1 MVNMNSKKKIQ
12 AFMIVLFMRYTKTL
26 KIMDFTQQVKI
37 RKYYT
42 LIMMEIQ
49 SWLLKVMKVLSI
61 LWAKLYRNNLLVVHG
76 MVLHEF
82 GILGLENVLKCWTV
96 INTQFLFLLFQMESL

>member
-1 MVNMNSKKKIQ
+1 MVNMILKKNIQ

-37 RKYYT
+37 RKYCT
-42 LIMMEIQ
+42 LIMKETQ

-61 LWAKLYRNNLLVVHG
+61 LWAKQYRNNLLAVRG

-82 GILGLENVLKCWTV
+82 GILGLENVSKC
-96 INTQFLFLLFQMESL
+96 

>member
-1 MVNMNSKKKIQ
+1 MVNMISKKNIQ
-12 AFMIVLFMRYTKTL
+12 AFMIVLFMRYTKIL

-37 RKYYT
+37 RKYCI
-42 LIMMEIQ
+42 LIMMETQ

-61 LWAKLYRNNLLVVHG
+61 LWAKRYRNNLLAVRG

-82 GILGLENVLKCWTV
+82 GILGPENASKC
-96 INTQFLFLLFQMESL
+96 